1 MRFYSDDLR
10 KEARTIAAGGKG
22 ARQAWADLR
31 QWASKRGP
39 AASKCAM
46 MEFLSAYGGT
56 PEAAFV
62 MPEIMRSA
70 STVFSPDERTELIGL
85 ASKKPAFNDSKPL
98 LPPIGPKPSMP
109 IASARPSLALSFKP
123 SVRESP
129 APRLGAIEPIVPS
142 ADHAYLRDMPI
153 RMRDRLETSSLRAPM
168 PGMPRES
175 GMVNGRDDAVRAF
188 QFDPHK
194 SPDSAHLGANKGEHI
209 VRSLIHSMRSH
220 GRDGMPHMSPAPIA
234 AKPKARKKTG
244 AKRAMKPAARKAK
257 HARKPATRKA
267 NARKATARK
276 PVRKNAKK
284 TGRK

>member
-22 ARQAWADLR
+22 ARQAWTDLR

-70 STVFSPDERTELIGL
+70 STVFSPEERTELVGL
-85 ASKKPAFNDSKPL
+85 ASKKPSFNDSKPL
-98 LPPIGPKPSMP
+98 MPPIGPKPSMP

-123 SVRESP
+123 SVRENM

-153 RMRDRLETSSLRAPM
+153 RMRDRIEASSLRAPM
-168 PGMPRES
+168 AGLPKES
-175 GMVNGRDDAVRAF
+175 ANMGGRDDTRSF

-194 SPDSAHLGANKGEHI
+194 SPDSAYLGANKGEHI

-220 GRDGMPHMSPAPIA
+220 GRDEIPHMAPAPIA
-234 AKPKARKKTG
+234 AKPKARKKTI
-244 AKRAMKPAARKAK
+244 AKRAAKPAARKAK
-257 HARKPATRKA
+257 HARKPATRKTS
-267 NARKATARK
+267 ARKGAARK
-276 PVRKNAKK
+276 PARKPGKK
-284 TGRK
+284 HGRR

>member
-1 MRFYSDDLR
+1 
-10 KEARTIAAGGKG
+10 
-22 ARQAWADLR
+22 
-31 QWASKRGP
+31 
-39 AASKCAM
+39 M

-70 STVFSPDERTELIGL
+70 STVFSPDERTEFIGL
-85 ASKKPAFNDSKPL
+85 ASKKPSFNDSKPL
-98 LPPIGPKPSMP
+98 LPLIRPKPSMP

-153 RMRDRLETSSLRAPM
+153 RMRDRIEASSLRAPM
-168 PGMPRES
+168 PAMPKES
-175 GMVNGRDDAVRAF
+175 AMMGGRDDARSF

-194 SPDSAHLGANKGEHI
+194 SPDSSYLGANKGEHI

-220 GRDGMPHMSPAPIA
+220 GRDEMSHMSPAPIA

-244 AKRAMKPAARKAK
+244 AKRATKPAARKAK

-267 NARKATARK
+267 NVRKATARK
-276 PVRKNAKK
+276 MGRKPAKK
-284 TGRK
+284 RGRN